1 MIFSNPGYT
10 NNESTFVDI
19 KKFKGV
25 DSVKIGKM
33 ENLGSLDITEL
44 LKTIYQGF
52 DGIFIIISGK
62 IERNKFVSKFDS
74 FFKSAEETNHILERR
89 GLGNQRIKTFMF
101 DGTNQKKLSEA
112 FEKFFRRLIHY
123 GQSPINNGIRR
134 VITKPS
140 YNYNFD
146 SISIKKFLY
155 ATYKASY
162 NYH

>member
-10 NNESTFVDI
+10 NNESAFVDI

-74 FFKSAEETNHILERR
+74 FFKGSLEIRDQWER
-89 GLGNQRIKTFMF
+89 LIKTLTIKNENISSNNPCLLSALWKE
-101 DGTNQKKLSEA
+101 GISAGNYTAIVRVRYAREKIVWRKKNFSV
-112 FEKFFRRLIHY
+112 
-123 GQSPINNGIRR
+123 G
-134 VITKPS
+134 PS
-140 YNYNFD
+140 
-146 SISIKKFLY
+146 
-155 ATYKASY
+155 
-162 NYH
+162 